1 MHDIDER
8 LCQLFFQVLY
18 LFRLPLLRLHQVDGP
33 DTEQALYVHDD
44 LFRCR
49 RGQPPRAGLV
59 AAGPSV
65 IQMRVG
71 NRVGSKRTC
80 IVGIRFVAVLVGSE
94 ARHAEDVLGCLRR
107 TSESLPER

>member
-44 LFRCR
+44 LVY
-49 RGQPPRAGLV
+49 GA
-59 AAGPSV
+59 
-65 IQMRVG
+65 
-71 NRVGSKRTC
+71 
-80 IVGIRFVAVLVGSE
+80 
-94 ARHAEDVLGCLRR
+94 AEDNRPV
-107 TSESLPER
+107 PE

>member
-44 LFRCR
+44 LL
-49 RGQPPRAGLV
+49 GA
-59 AAGPSV
+59 
-65 IQMRVG
+65 
-71 NRVGSKRTC
+71 
-80 IVGIRFVAVLVGSE
+80 
-94 ARHAEDVLGCLRR
+94 AEDNRPV
-107 TSESLPER
+107 PE

>member
-49 RGQPPRAGLV
+49 
-59 AAGPSV
+59 
-65 IQMRVG
+65 
-71 NRVGSKRTC
+71 
-80 IVGIRFVAVLVGSE
+80 
-94 ARHAEDVLGCLRR
+94 EDTRPV
-107 TSESLPER
+107 PE